1 MADIAPGSIIMVG
14 GYAGPGTPRHLLKA
28 LLNRG
33 VGELTCISGPWFGG
47 DPHLYG
53 PASLVANGQVRK
65 LITTD
70 PVNATLA
77 ALEAKPPRGSSMEVE
92 LVAQGSL
99 AERVRAGGAGLGA
112 IFLPA
117 FGGAMPEEGKEKLT
131 VDGVEYVMET
141 PIKAG
146 FALIRAHKADSLGN
160 LVYRLSQRN
169 WNPLMAMAAE
179 VTIVEVD
186 HVVQPGGL
194 DPELV
199 ITPGIFVDRIV
210 EIGAQ
215 ADEGQT

>member
-1 MADIAPGSIIMVG
+1 
-14 GYAGPGTPRHLLKA
+14 
-28 LLNRG
+28 
-33 VGELTCISGPWFGG
+33 
-47 DPHLYG
+47 
-53 PASLVANGQVRK
+53 
-65 LITTD
+65 
-70 PVNATLA
+70 
-77 ALEAKPPRGSSMEVE
+77 MEVE

-112 IFLPA
+112 IFLPVIRE
-117 FGGAMPEEGKEKLT
+117 AMPEEGKEKVT

-186 HVVQPGGL
+186 HVVQLGGL